1 MEIKMKNTKNL
12 IALAMVSA
20 LVLGSAGLF
29 VKPSPVF
36 ASADGHEGAEAEHK
50 DHAEDKGDAHKDEH
64 GHAGEENHEEGGD
77 EHEEEGK
84 ATIDPQAAADM
95 KMEIAEVKA
104 AIIQSSIPVTG
115 KISLNR
121 NAMAEVKARFAGVVK
136 TATKMQGEPVKA
148 GDTLATV
155 ESNDSLQVYSVK
167 SPIDGVVLA
176 RNTNIGHI
184 AGDEPLYI
192 VADLSKLWGEFHIFP
207 KDMVSVSA
215 GQKIR
220 IKAVGGD
227 LTNEST
233 IASLLPLAESASQT
247 VIARTEIDNAE
258 GKWRPGMSVHG
269 DIVTA
274 EKSVPVA
281 VMASAIQRI
290 EGRPVVFVEK
300 EGTYETRNVSLGL
313 QDGEWAEV
321 VEGLRAGERYVSTNS
336 FVVKAQIGKAGA
348 EHAH

>member
-1 MEIKMKNTKNL
+1 MEIKMKNSKNL

-20 LVLGSAGLF
+20 LALGSAGLF
-29 VKPSPVF
+29 VKASPVF

-64 GHAGEENHEEGGD
+64 GHAEEENHEEGGD
-77 EHEEEGK
+77 EHEEESK

-95 KMEIAEVKA
+95 KMEIAEAKA
-104 AIIQSSIPVTG
+104 AIIRSSIPVTG

-227 LTNEST
+227 LTNEAT

-274 EKSVPVA
+274 EKSVPLA

-321 VEGLRAGERYVSTNS
+321 VEGLQAGERYVSTNS
-336 FVVKAQIGKAGA
+336 FVVKAHIGKAGA
-348 EHAH
+348 EHVH